1 MLIILI
7 GYANFYTIF
16 TKTVENSNTS
26 LIRGLTRVV
35 RGKTKEWKI
44 NNVAGEISGHMLV
57 SRYIKTKNSNF

>member
-26 LIRGLTRVV
+26 LTRGLTRVV
-35 RGKTKEWKI
+35 RGKTKE
-44 NNVAGEISGHMLV
+44 
-57 SRYIKTKNSNF
+57 